1 MPRLMIRTLVMAAV
15 ALLAACAALP
25 AAAQSNI
32 YVMRHLNTP
41 AGQADP
47 DLLPEGQRAAEAL
60 AAWFRDERP
69 VAIYVTDYKRTRE
82 TVAPLAAR
90 LGLTPIVYDPRDTAG
105 LIARVRAE
113 RGPVL
118 IVGHSNTVP
127 DIVAA
132 LGGARPE
139 PLGHEDF
146 GDIWRVAPGGATV
159 RARIEAR

>member
-1 MPRLMIRTLVMAAV
+1 MLFVKSLLTA
-15 ALLAACAALP
+15 LAALVAFAPMP
-25 AAAQSNI
+25 AEAQHNI

-60 AAWFRDERP
+60 ATWFRAERP
-69 VAIYVTDYKRTRE
+69 AAIYVTDYKRTRE
-82 TVAPLAAR
+82 TVAPLAAH
-90 LGLTPIVYDPRDTAG
+90 LGLTPILYDPRDTPG
-105 LIARVRAE
+105 LVARVRAE

-118 IVGHSNTVP
+118 IVGHSNTGP

-146 GDIWRVAPGGATV
+146 GDIWRVAPDGGVA
-159 RARIEAR
+159 RMRIETQ